1 MMTRSSPTQNK
12 TSRKR
17 QQEGPESVFTWFS
30 DSTDAGADELEVI
43 KDDPWPHLLQY
54 DFIPGVD
61 DEGEGEDMIIRK
73 KDWKL
78 LMKTGMV
85 MEVSKMKMMM
95 GVGEGNMKEIT
106 NGTLMVSYFPFK
118 IIFRPREQIAVFSF
132 CVLCSVAVF
141 SKSHGSQLIWG
152 INTLS
157 RIG

>member
-17 QQEGPESVFTWFS
+17 QQEGPESFFTWFC
-30 DSTDAGADELEVI
+30 DSSDAGADELEVI

-54 DFIPGVD
+54 HFVPGED

-73 KDWKL
+73 RDWKL
-78 LMKTGMV
+78 LMKTRMA

-95 GVGEGNMKEIT
+95 GAGEGNMKEIT
-106 NGTLMVSYFPFK
+106 NGALMVSYLPFK
-118 IIFRPREQIAVFSF
+118 ITFRPREQIAVFSF
-132 CVLCSVAVF
+132 RVLYSVAVF